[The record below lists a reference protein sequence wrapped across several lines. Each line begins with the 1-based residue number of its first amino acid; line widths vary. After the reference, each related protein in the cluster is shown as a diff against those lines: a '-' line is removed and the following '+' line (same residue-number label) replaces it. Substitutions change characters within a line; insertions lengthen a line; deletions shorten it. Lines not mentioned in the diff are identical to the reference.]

1 MMSIDRLSHVALPL
15 LSVGVTMLLWQL
27 IVSVN
32 QIEAFVLP
40 APADVLTAFEIGLI
54 EGRLYPHIWFTLR
67 ATMIGLALGCG
78 VAILLGIVL
87 AEFRTLNQFFFP
99 VLIGLQSI
107 PLVAIAPI
115 IIVWFGIGIASKIF
129 MVAQLCFFPT
139 FVSTVIG
146 LTLAKPELLDLYR
159 TFSASRWHVL
169 LNVKLPS
176 AANHIFGGLQIAVVQ
191 SFIGCVVAEFIAS
204 KEGLGF
210 LIKALSSQL
219 DLSMMFAAIITLSVM
234 GAAAGLLTNS
244 LHRRIVF
251 WEGPARAK
259 TATAP

>member
-1 MMSIDRLSHVALPL
+1 MHAGRFTNIGLPL
-15 LSVGVTMLLWQL
+15 LSIGVTVL
-27 IVSVN
+27 IWHLVVR
-32 QIEAFVLP
+32 IFDVEAFVLP
-40 APADVLTAFEIGLI
+40 APADVLDAFEVGLI

-78 VAILLGIVL
+78 AAILLGVVL
-87 AEFRTLNQFFFP
+87 AEFRTLNQFVFP
-99 VLIGLQSI
+99 VVIGLQSM
-107 PLVAIAPI
+107 PLVAVAPI
-115 IIVWFGIGIASKIF
+115 IIVWFGIGIGSKIF
-129 MVAQLCFFPT
+129 MVAQLCFFPS

-146 LTLAKPELLDLYR
+146 LTLSKPELLDLYR

-169 LNVKLPS
+169 FHVKLPS

-234 GAAAGLLTNS
+234 GAAAGLLTNF

-251 WEGPARAK
+251 WEEPARAK
-259 TATAP
+259 TTTAT